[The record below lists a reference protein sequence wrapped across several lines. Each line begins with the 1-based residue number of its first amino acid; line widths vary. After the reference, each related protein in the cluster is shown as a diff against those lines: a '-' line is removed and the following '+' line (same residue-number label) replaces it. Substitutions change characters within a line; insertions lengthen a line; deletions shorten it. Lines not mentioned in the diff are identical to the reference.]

1 MKPFVRKSFQCNSF
15 LPIDIEYSA
24 SEIQTINKL
33 ITHCNQLAG
42 LLYERVGYNDS
53 GLKGLKTKGHYS

>member
-24 SEIQTINKL
+24 SEIQTINNL
-33 ITHCNQLAG
+33 THCNRLAG
-42 LLYERVGYNDS
+42 LLYERVGYKDS
-53 GLKGLKTKGHYS
+53 GLKGLMTKGHYS